1 MHYIGKLQRQFH
13 IPVAYSSYPTKI
25 FPTTILLQDDMKTS
39 ELCKTSGQVD
49 VEILDLRS
57 RILGLEVGYHVE
69 LPLPPSNG
77 IQLLVDFDAN
87 VTKWGSGKCQTFDHY
102 CWKST

>member
-1 MHYIGKLQRQFH
+1 
-13 IPVAYSSYPTKI
+13 
-25 FPTTILLQDDMKTS
+25 MKTS

-49 VEILDLRS
+49 VEISDLRS

-87 VTKWGSGKCQTFDHY
+87 VTK
-102 CWKST
+102 

>member
-1 MHYIGKLQRQFH
+1 
-13 IPVAYSSYPTKI
+13 
-25 FPTTILLQDDMKTS
+25 MKTS

-69 LPLPPSNG
+69 LALPRSNG

-87 VTKWGSGKCQTFDHY
+87 VTK
-102 CWKST
+102 